1 MQMRRRMVLEPFWPD
16 RHRHKMA
23 DVDREVSGDL
33 WLLGGQKEV
42 LILQLRALANRPNT
56 RGKDRERAEIK
67 RRLDAIL
74 DEEKRAV
81 QQL

>member
-1 MQMRRRMVLEPFWPD
+1 MVLEPFWPD
-16 RHRHKMA
+16 RHRHKMT

-33 WLLGGQKEV
+33 WVLEGQKEV

-56 RGKDRERAEIK
+56 RGKDRQRAEIK

-74 DEEKRAV
+74 DEEKRSV